1 MPIYKM
7 SDKDGKLIKK
17 DGKQKYRIIVSYTDS
32 YGKHRQMERKAF
44 GSDEAKQVEREL
56 ALKIKQKSI
65 ATTKFT
71 LEELFDDYI
80 KSKKNEVRETT
91 LDKTKSTLKRHVIT
105 EDFCKTKIDKINIQ
119 WLKNWKQYIEDKNLS
134 IRMRKNIYSEF
145 RTMLNYAVQ
154 MEYLPSNP
162 ILKIGN
168 FKSPLELQE
177 EMQYYTPEE
186 FIKYITVARNS
197 EQWGYYVFFNIA
209 FYMGMRKGE
218 INALQWT
225 DIKGDY
231 ISITKSVVQKLK
243 GDDRITPPKNQSSIR
258 EIEIPHPLK
267 KVLDEHYKRC
277 QSIEG
282 FNDSFYICGGI
293 KSLRDSSLQKMN
305 EHFAKEAGV
314 KYIRIHDFRHSH
326 ASLLANEGINIQEIA
341 RRLGHS
347 NANITLKTYAHLYP
361 RENERA
367 ISILNK
373 ISDNSW

>member
-7 SDKDGKLIKK
+7 SDKNGKLIKK

-44 GSDEAKQVEREL
+44 GNDEAKQVEREL
-56 ALKIKQKSI
+56 ALKLQQKSI
-65 ATTKFT
+65 ATTNFT
-71 LEELFDDYI
+71 LDQLYNDYI
-80 KSKKNEVRETT
+80 NSKKNEVRETT
-91 LDKTKSTLKRHVIT
+91 LDKSKRMLKRYVIT
-105 EDFCKTKIDKINIQ
+105 EDFCKTKIENINIQ
-119 WLKNWKQYIEDKNLS
+119 WLQKWKQFIEDKNLS
-134 IRMRKNIYSEF
+134 IRTRKNIYSEF
-145 RTMLNYAVQ
+145 RTMLNYAVK
-154 MEYLPSNP
+154 MEYLPTNP

-168 FKSPLELQE
+168 FKAPLELPE

-186 FIKYITVARNS
+186 FIKYISAARKS
-197 EQWGYYVFFNIA
+197 EQWNYYVFFNIA

-225 DIKGDY
+225 DIKENY
-231 ISITKSVVQKLK
+231 ISITKSIAQKLK
-243 GDDRITPPKNQSSIR
+243 GEDRITPPKNRSSVR
-258 EIEIPHPLK
+258 EIEIPKPLID
-267 KVLDEHYKRC
+267 VLDEHYKRC

-282 FNDSFYICGGI
+282 FNDSFLICGGL
-293 KSLRDSSLQKMN
+293 KALRDSTLQNMN
-305 EHFAKEAGV
+305 KHFAKEAGV

-347 NANITLKTYAHLYP
+347 NANITLKTYSHLYP

-367 ISILNK
+367 ITILNK
-373 ISDNSW
+373 ITV

>member
-1 MPIYKM
+1 M
-7 SDKDGKLIKK
+7 SDKNGKLIKK

-44 GSDEAKQVEREL
+44 GNDEAKQVEREL
-56 ALKIKQKSI
+56 ALKLQQKSI

-71 LEELFDDYI
+71 LKELYNDYI
-80 KSKKNEVRETT
+80 NSKKNEVRETT
-91 LDKTKSTLKRHVIT
+91 LDKSKRMLKRYVIT
-105 EDFCKTKIDKINIQ
+105 EDFCKTKIENINIQ
-119 WLKNWKQYIEDKNLS
+119 WLQKWKQFIEDKSLS
-134 IRMRKNIYSEF
+134 IRTRKNIYSEF
-145 RTMLNYAVQ
+145 RTMLNYAVK
-154 MEYLPSNP
+154 MEYLPTNP

-168 FKSPLELQE
+168 FKAPLELQE

-186 FIKYITVARNS
+186 FIKYISAARKS
-197 EQWGYYVFFNIA
+197 EQWNYYVFFNIA

-225 DIKGDY
+225 DIKGNY
-231 ISITKSVVQKLK
+231 ISITKSIAQKLK
-243 GDDRITPPKNQSSIR
+243 GEDRITPPKNRSSVR
-258 EIEIPHPLK
+258 EIEIPKPLID
-267 KVLDEHYKRC
+267 VLDEHYKRC

-282 FNDSFYICGGI
+282 FNDSFLICGGL
-293 KSLRDSSLQKMN
+293 KALRDSTLQNMN
-305 EHFAKEAGV
+305 KHFAKEAGV

-347 NANITLKTYAHLYP
+347 NANITLKTYSHLYP

-367 ISILNK
+367 ITILNK
-373 ISDNSW
+373 ITV

>member
-1 MPIYKM
+1 
-7 SDKDGKLIKK
+7 
-17 DGKQKYRIIVSYTDS
+17 
-32 YGKHRQMERKAF
+32 
-44 GSDEAKQVEREL
+44 
-56 ALKIKQKSI
+56 
-65 ATTKFT
+65 
-71 LEELFDDYI
+71 
-80 KSKKNEVRETT
+80 
-91 LDKTKSTLKRHVIT
+91 
-105 EDFCKTKIDKINIQ
+105 
-119 WLKNWKQYIEDKNLS
+119 
-134 IRMRKNIYSEF
+134 
-145 RTMLNYAVQ
+145 
-154 MEYLPSNP
+154 
-162 ILKIGN
+162 
-168 FKSPLELQE
+168 
-177 EMQYYTPEE
+177 
-186 FIKYITVARNS
+186 
-197 EQWGYYVFFNIA
+197 
-209 FYMGMRKGE
+209 MGMRKGE

-277 QSIEG
+277 QSSEG

>member
-7 SDKDGKLIKK
+7 SDKNGKLIKK

-44 GSDEAKQVEREL
+44 GNDEAKQVEREL
-56 ALKIKQKSI
+56 ALKLQQKSI

-71 LEELFDDYI
+71 LKELYNDYI
-80 KSKKNEVRETT
+80 NSKKNEVRETT
-91 LDKTKSTLKRHVIT
+91 LDKSKRMLKRYVIT
-105 EDFCKTKIDKINIQ
+105 EDFCKTKIENINIQ
-119 WLKNWKQYIEDKNLS
+119 WLQKWKQFIEDKSLS
-134 IRMRKNIYSEF
+134 IRTRKNIYSEF
-145 RTMLNYAVQ
+145 RTMLNYAVK
-154 MEYLPSNP
+154 MEYLPTNP

-168 FKSPLELQE
+168 FKAPLELQE

-186 FIKYITVARNS
+186 FIKYISAARKS
-197 EQWGYYVFFNIA
+197 EQWNYYVFFNIA

-225 DIKGDY
+225 DIKGNY
-231 ISITKSVVQKLK
+231 ISITKSIAQKLK
-243 GDDRITPPKNQSSIR
+243 GEDRITPPKNRSSVR
-258 EIEIPHPLK
+258 EIEIPKPLID
-267 KVLDEHYKRC
+267 VLDEHYKRC

-282 FNDSFYICGGI
+282 FNDSFLICGGL
-293 KSLRDSSLQKMN
+293 KALRDSTLQNMN
-305 EHFAKEAGV
+305 KHFAKEAGV

-347 NANITLKTYAHLYP
+347 NANITLKTYSHLYP

-367 ISILNK
+367 ITILNK
-373 ISDNSW
+373 ITV

>member
-1 MPIYKM
+1 M

-71 LEELFDDYI
+71 LEELYNDYI
-80 KSKKNEVRETT
+80 TSKKNEVRETS
-91 LDKTKSTLKRHVIT
+91 LDKTKRILKRYVLT
-105 EDFCKTKIDKINIQ
+105 DDYKSVKIDKINIAI
-119 WLKNWKQYIEDKNLS
+119 LKNWKQNIETIDLS
-134 IRMRKNIYSEF
+134 FTTRKNIYGEF
-145 RTMLNYAVQ
+145 RAMLNYAVR

-186 FIKYITVARNS
+186 FIKYITAARNS

-305 EHFAKEAGV
+305 EYFAKEAGV

-347 NANITLKTYAHLYP
+347 NANITLKTYSHLYP